1 MQKIWSFFLWST
13 SPSQTRFPA
22 RSSAMF
28 IHFPPQADTVNTSS
42 LMIFRVWT
50 DLWNLCR
57 GRRAGPRSLPRDQD
71 ITNTFFYC
79 ESQQQSGS
87 IHRPSQQTVTGY
99 RLSGGTNMDWLL
111 SIVSSSLLIA
121 PIISSPPSSSYTVR
135 LPFAGS
141 ALLKTLVVIHIF
153 QFRGQNT
160 MFDWVLTM
168 TIEQL
173 HDFLNIYLANLTC
186 SFIIRF
192 VTLLMYK
199 QYSFL
204 GTKITKI
211 T

>member
-121 PIISSPPSSSYTVR
+121 PIIPAFIIIHCQTAVCWFSVVKDSGSNTYFSVSWSEHHVR
-135 LPFAGS
+135 LGS
-141 ALLKTLVVIHIF
+141 YNDHWA
-153 QFRGQNT
+153 
-160 MFDWVLTM
+160 
-168 TIEQL
+168 
-173 HDFLNIYLANLTC
+173 A
-186 SFIIRF
+186 SRF
-192 VTLLMYK
+192 
-199 QYSFL
+199 S
-204 GTKITKI
+204 
-211 T
+211 